1 MPSLL
6 LTVESHSKCDLTF
19 KLQSQI
25 KTIKK
30 KKMIIV
36 LMARERPALLYFPP
50 LPSIQ
55 LGHEFKTLIM
65 ISI

>member
-30 KKMIIV
+30 KKKDDN
-36 LMARERPALLYFPP
+36 
-50 LPSIQ
+50 STN
-55 LGHEFKTLIM
+55 G
-65 ISI
+65 